1 MKKHLKRSWG
11 RSSRPTNLQIKQIK
25 GGEKVDGAAAEG
37 KGKGS
42 RWQGQRARHNT
53 VSAKSV
59 ANE

>member
-11 RSSRPTNLQIKQIK
+11 WSGHPTNLQIKQIK
-25 GGEKVDGAAAEG
+25 GGEMVAGES
-37 KGKGS
+37 S
-42 RWQGQRARHNT
+42 RCQGQGAKHNA

>member
-37 KGKGS
+37 KGS